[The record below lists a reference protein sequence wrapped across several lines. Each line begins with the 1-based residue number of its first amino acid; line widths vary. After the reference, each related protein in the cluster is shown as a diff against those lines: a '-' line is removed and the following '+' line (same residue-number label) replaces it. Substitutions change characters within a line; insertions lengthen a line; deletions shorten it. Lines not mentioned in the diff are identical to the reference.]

1 MKVLRS
7 IIGGFIAAT
16 LISGGW
22 GVFTEKLGD
31 IGGILAAAILVGT
44 MWFLNHYI
52 GLIPNKKNSAFVDMG
67 IAIGVGCIVRDVIKV
82 KDIQEVVASMPTL
95 IFVILGGC
103 IGGTLSVIVKKDM
116 KSSEENVEITNTN
129 NESNLDTKLNGNK
142 NGVGY
147 GN

>member
-1 MKVLRS
+1 
-7 IIGGFIAAT
+7 
-16 LISGGW
+16 
-22 GVFTEKLGD
+22 
-31 IGGILAAAILVGT
+31 
-44 MWFLNHYI
+44 
-52 GLIPNKKNSAFVDMG
+52 MG
-67 IAIGVGCIVRDVIKV
+67 IAIGIGCIVRDVIKV